1 MKAVNP
7 EGFHHLSDLE
17 VRHRPTGTSVSTYR
31 YTDPADACSSIH
43 VNFAKGDDAYDRMEM
58 VGGGRQVL
66 RDSPGTIRRAQGAR
80 RVPCVAWRTASPVS
94 VGMR

>member
-7 EGFHHLSDLE
+7 EEFHHLSDLE

-43 VNFAKGDDAYDRMEM
+43 VNFGKGDDAYDRMEIIC
-58 VGGGRQVL
+58 VACELL
-66 RDSPGTIRRAQGAR
+66 RDSAGIKRQ
-80 RVPCVAWRTASPVS
+80 S
-94 VGMR
+94 